1 MACVLPVTPVRVVL
15 LLQGAAAAAAAG
27 TAASNLD
34 RQAKAKML
42 WGAKKDAA
50 AAGIVPATGNNRW
63 DAAEFADTQQK
74 MRFQR
79 LMGAHPGHQ
88 QQHGSDASAAPQQQ
102 QQGLPV
108 LRQQQQQQAGAG
120 VGEDEVGA
128 PRVMGRQQQARVLA
142 DVERQF
148 LQGLKRADGRTVGL
162 GL

>member
-1 MACVLPVTPVRVVL
+1 MM
-15 LLQGAAAAAAAG
+15 QGAAGAAG
-27 TAASNLD
+27 GFAASSALD
-34 RQAKAKML
+34 RQQKAKML

-63 DAAEFADTQQK
+63 EAAEFGDSQQK

-79 LMGAHPGHQ
+79 LMGAHPGQ
-88 QQHGSDASAAPQQQ
+88 QQQQQQ
-102 QQGLPV
+102 QQGAAERCDDV
-108 LRQQQQQQAGAG
+108 DG
-120 VGEDEVGA
+120 VSA

>member
-1 MACVLPVTPVRVVL
+1 
-15 LLQGAAAAAAAG
+15 
-27 TAASNLD
+27 
-34 RQAKAKML
+34 ML

-50 AAGIVPATGNNRW
+50 AAGIVPAAGNNRW
-63 DAAEFADTQQK
+63 EAAEFADTQQK

-79 LMGAHPGHQ
+79 LMGAHPT
-88 QQHGSDASAAPQQQ
+88 
-102 QQGLPV
+102 
-108 LRQQQQQQAGAG
+108 QQQQQQQLSSHQQQQQLLGGPDDG
-120 VGEDEVGA
+120 VSA

>member
-1 MACVLPVTPVRVVL
+1 VL
-15 LLQGAAAAAAAG
+15 LLQGGAAAVAG
-27 TAASNLD
+27 NAASSLD

-42 WGAKKDAA
+42 WSAKKDAA

-79 LMGAHPGHQ
+79 LMGAHPG
-88 QQHGSDASAAPQQQ
+88 PQQQ
-102 QQGLPV
+102 QPASGGGLRQGSSPPQ
-108 LRQQQQQQAGAG
+108 QQQQQQAGAG
-120 VGEDEVGA
+120 MGDGEVSA
-128 PRVMGRQQQARVLA
+128 PQVMGRQQQARVLA

>member
-1 MACVLPVTPVRVVL
+1 MACVLSVAPVRVVL

-63 DAAEFADTQQK
+63 DTAEFADTQQK

-79 LMGAHPGHQ
+79 LMGAHPGQQ
-88 QQHGSDASAAPQQQ
+88 QQHGSEASGVPQQQ

-108 LRQQQQQQAGAG
+108 LQPQQAGAG